1 MHSQTNAAPA
11 KASRTCRWAKTMTSW
26 LISWNRSKGARWHI
40 VDFVGPNGCES
51 RGIVDLLAVRKDHS
65 IQDDVFKRGDI
76 LDIVL
81 IQVKG
86 GNARFPTQEDIER
99 LKKVAMHHRAKAVV
113 LSEWKRGKCPQLYLL
128 RRNKWLPIEPQE
140 VF

>member
-1 MHSQTNAAPA
+1 MH
-11 KASRTCRWAKTMTSW
+11 KASRMCRWAKTMTSW
-26 LISWNRSKGARWHI
+26 LITWDRSKGARWHI

-51 RGIVDLLAVRKDHS
+51 RGIVDLLAVRKNHS
-65 IQDDVFKRGDI
+65 IQDDVVKRGDL
-76 LDIVL
+76 LDLVL

-86 GNARFPTQEDIER
+86 GNARFPTQGDIER
-99 LKKVAMHHRAKAVV
+99 LKKVARHHGAKAVV

-128 RRNKWLPIEPQE
+128 QRNRWLPIEPQE